1 MFEDST
7 FESNGRIR
15 TRSRGWMFASFA
27 FNASILT
34 ALVLIPILYPQALP
48 RAFISR
54 LMILTAPSAPE
65 QPRPHPRPMNAVVV
79 KPEMRLGQFFA
90 PRYIPAQIVMV
101 DRPEVLPEV
110 NVTTWGDDPTG
121 AGNSLSLFRG
131 QPVRPVVRPDP
142 TTRVRIPSTVVA
154 GLLLQKSL
162 PVYPPIA
169 RATGTQGTVALA
181 ATISRTGTI
190 ENLRVV
196 SGPMML
202 QQAALDAVKSWRYRP
217 DLLGGAPVEVETT
230 INVVFTLQ

>member
-15 TRSRGWMFASFA
+15 TRGRGWMFASFA

-48 RAFISR
+48 RAFISHLMTLTTPRAPDEPKPR
-54 LMILTAPSAPE
+54 LEHA
-65 QPRPHPRPMNAVVV
+65 AVVE
-79 KPEMRLGQFFA
+79 PQLRAGQIFA
-90 PRYIPAQIVMV
+90 PPRIPTHILMV
-101 DRPEVLPEV
+101 DRPETLPDL
-110 NVTTWGDDPTG
+110 NVAEWASEQPDSASPDNPF
-121 AGNSLSLFRG
+121 NG
-131 QPVRPVVRPDP
+131 QRTRPVVRPDP
-142 TTRVRIPSTVVA
+142 TARVRIPSTVVA
-154 GLLLQKSL
+154 GLLLQKTV

-169 RATGTQGTVALA
+169 RATGTQGTVVLA

-217 DLLGGAPVEVETT
+217 YLLSGAPVEVETT
-230 INVVFTLQ
+230 VNVVFTLQ